1 MTFPAVGFAHFDRQ
15 AGFTLIEVVVFVAM
29 LAILMSVAVPSF
41 VSTIASNRTSSYA
54 NDFVSS
60 LNYARGEAV
69 ARRAAVTVC
78 TSADGTNCRAN
89 NDADKGNWQKGWI
102 VTVPADNVILLV
114 GSAFAAQVALSGT
127 ASISFDASGAL
138 SASGVQSFNLVNQ
151 ACTNNGNRRID
162 VNPTGRVS
170 INSVNCS

>member
-1 MTFPAVGFAHFDRQ
+1 MMFPVLKFKYVDRH
-15 AGFTLIEVVVFVAM
+15 AGFTLIEVVVFVAV

-41 VSTIASNRTSSYA
+41 VSTIAGNRASSYA

-69 ARRAAVTVC
+69 ARRAAVTMC
-78 TSADGTNCRAN
+78 TSANGTSCRAS
-89 NDADKGNWQKGWI
+89 NDTDKSNWQKGWI
-102 VTVPADNVILLV
+102 VTVPTDNTVLLV
-114 GSAFAAQVALSGT
+114 GSAFAAQVTLSGT
-127 ASISFDASGAL
+127 ASISFDASGSL

-151 ACTNNGNRRID
+151 KCLNNGNRRVD

-170 INSVNCS
+170 INSVSCS

>member
-1 MTFPAVGFAHFDRQ
+1 MTFPAVGFKHFDRPV
-15 AGFTLIEVVVFVAM
+15 GFTLIEVVVFVAM

-41 VSTIASNRTSSYA
+41 VSTVASNRTSSYA

-102 VTVPADNVILLV
+102 VTIPADNVILLV

-138 SASGVQSFNLVNQ
+138 SASGVQSFSLVNQ

-162 VNPTGRVS
+162 VSPTGRVS
-170 INSVNCS
+170 INAVSCS